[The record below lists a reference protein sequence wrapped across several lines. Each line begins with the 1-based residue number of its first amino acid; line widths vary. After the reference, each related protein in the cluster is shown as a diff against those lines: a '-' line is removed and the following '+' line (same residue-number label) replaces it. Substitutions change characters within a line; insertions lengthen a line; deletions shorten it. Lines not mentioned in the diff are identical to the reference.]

1 MRWQIRSQIGSH
13 QHHRQQLHVGLKV
26 GIGTALLAALATL
39 AIAPKVQGAGATVH
53 TASPQRD
60 GGDAIRLDGG
70 RALVRFKGMTVL
82 VDPDAGAADLPP
94 VDLVLLRGCGPAQLA
109 WLARER
115 LDRAAAVVATPA
127 GHCATEVRGQ
137 GVRRIQVLGM
147 WGAYTLKLGT
157 GAVRL
162 TVMPA
167 VVADGQPDLA
177 AVPGVMMDFSDGKG
191 ASYRIYAGGETDGP
205 ALASLPQR
213 FPGADLAIV
222 RRGGAPLLAA
232 VEAGRD
238 GSRVMREVVLRP
250 EDPAYGIV
258 AVRRR

>member
-1 MRWQIRSQIGSH
+1 
-13 QHHRQQLHVGLKV
+13 LHIGLKV
-26 GIGTALLAALATL
+26 GICTALLSALATV

-53 TASPQRD
+53 TAQPQRD
-60 GGDAIRLDGG
+60 ASDAIRLDGG

-109 WLARER
+109 WLARQR
-115 LDRAAAVVATPA
+115 LDRAVAVVATP
-127 GHCATEVRGQ
+127 GGQCATDVRGR

-167 VVADGQPDLA
+167 VAGDGHDASLPGQAGQPDLA
-177 AVPGVMMDFSDGKG
+177 AVPGVMMDLSDGKG

-222 RRGGAPLLAA
+222 RRAGAPVLAA

-238 GSRVMREVVLRP
+238 GSRVMREVALRP

-258 AVRRR
+258 AVRGR

>member
-1 MRWQIRSQIGSH
+1 MRSQMS
-13 QHHRQQLHVGLKV
+13 QRNQLHVGLKV
-26 GIGTALLAALATL
+26 GICTALLSALATV
-39 AIAPKVQGAGATVH
+39 AIAPKVQGAGATAH
-53 TASPQRD
+53 TAQP
-60 GGDAIRLDGG
+60 GHDAIRLDGG

-94 VDLVLLRGCGPAQLA
+94 VDLVLLRGCGPAQQA
-109 WLARER
+109 WLARQR
-115 LDRAAAVVATPA
+115 LDRAVAVVATP
-127 GHCATEVRGQ
+127 GGQCATQVRGQ

-147 WGAYTLKLGT
+147 WGAYTLKLGA

-167 VVADGQPDLA
+167 VTGDGAEAGQPDLA
-177 AVPGVMMDFSDGKG
+177 AVPGVMMDLSDGKG
-191 ASYRIYAGGETDGP
+191 ASYRIYAGGEADGP

-222 RRGGAPLLAA
+222 RRGGAPVLAA
-232 VEAGRD
+232 VEEGGD
-238 GSRVMREVVLRP
+238 GHHVMREVALRP
-250 EDPAYGIV
+250 GDQEYGIV